1 MAATES
7 PLLDRLQP
15 GTLAASVIDHIDRFG
30 ELRTEWTDLLESSNS
45 NNPFLTWEW
54 LYAWWKHL
62 SGRRTLQILTVR
74 AEGYRLVGVAP
85 VCASRER
92 WPGLSRLEFM
102 GTGWA
107 GSDYLDLIARRGYE
121 RDAVAA
127 FAGWFQS
134 RAKTVH
140 LDHLRP
146 GALAERLGDQ
156 LTGTGWNREAAQSGV
171 CPFTTLQGHSWESYL
186 ETLRPSQRTRCRRY
200 LNTLRKK
207 FAVSFERVE
216 TDAQR
221 REVLSA
227 LMGFHERRWAPR
239 GGSTAFRTPAL
250 QSFHHDVTS
259 RALNSG
265 WLRLFALRLNG
276 DIAAVTYCFHIN
288 GRFYL
293 YQHGFNPRFW
303 QYSVGVVVLG
313 LTIRSA
319 IDESAVEFDMLY
331 GEEAYKALWANE
343 TRQLQRI
350 ELFPPHLRGR
360 LHRRTVDAERGMRML
375 ARRLFPRKPCDS
387 NVPPAGAV
395 S

>member
-7 PLLDRLQP
+7 LLLDRVES
-15 GTLAASVIDHIDRFG
+15 GARAASVIDDIDRFG
-30 ELRTEWTDLLESSNS
+30 ELRTEWMDLLRSSSS

-54 LYAWWKHL
+54 LHTWWKHL
-62 SGRRTLQILTVR
+62 RGPRTLQILTVR
-74 AEGYRLVGVAP
+74 TEGYRLVGVAP
-85 VCASRER
+85 LCASRGR
-92 WPGLSRLEFM
+92 LPWSSQLEFL

-121 RDAVAA
+121 ADAVDA
-127 FAGWFQS
+127 FAAWFES
-134 RAKTVH
+134 RAKTVRF
-140 LDHLRP
+140 DHLCP
-146 GALAERLGDQ
+146 GALAGRLGDQ
-156 LTGTGWNREAAQSGV
+156 LTGSGWSRHAAPSGI
-171 CPFTTLQGHSWESYL
+171 CPVATLKGHSWEGYL
-186 ETLRPSQRTRCRRY
+186 ETLRSSQRTRCRRY

-207 FAVSFERVE
+207 FDVSFERVE

-221 REVLSA
+221 QEVLSA
-227 LMGFHERRWAPR
+227 LMGFHDQRWTPR
-239 GGSTAFRTPAL
+239 GGSTAFQTPAL
-250 QSFHHDVTS
+250 QAFHHDVTS
-259 RALNSG
+259 AALHSG
-265 WLRLFALRLNG
+265 WLRLHALRLNG

-288 GRFYL
+288 GRCYL
-293 YQHGFNPRFW
+293 YQHGFNPQFW

-319 IDESAVEFDMLY
+319 IEEGAAEFDMLY
-331 GEEAYKALWANE
+331 GDEPYKALWSSDM
-343 TRQLQRI
+343 RQLERI

>member
-7 PLLDRLQP
+7 LRLDRVGQGALV
-15 GTLAASVIDHIDRFG
+15 ASVVDNLDRFG
-30 ELRTEWTDLLESSNS
+30 ELRTAWRDLLRSSSS

-54 LYAWWKHL
+54 LHAWWKHL
-62 SGRRTLQILTVR
+62 SGTRRLQILTVR
-74 AEGYRLVGVAP
+74 TERYRLVGIAP
-85 VCASRER
+85 VCASRGR
-92 WPGLSRLEFM
+92 WPWLSQLEFL

-121 RDAVAA
+121 HDALDA
-127 FAGWFQS
+127 FAAWFQS
-134 RAKTVH
+134 CAKTVRF
-140 LDHLRP
+140 DHLRP
-146 GALAERLGDQ
+146 GALAKRLGDP
-156 LTGTGWNREAAQSGV
+156 LTGSGWSREAAQSGV

-186 ETLRPSQRTRCRRY
+186 ETLRPSQRTRCRRC
-200 LNTLRKK
+200 LNSLRKK
-207 FAVSFERVE
+207 FDVSFACVE
-216 TDAQR
+216 TDDQR
-221 REVLSA
+221 QEALST
-227 LMGFHERRWAPR
+227 LMAFHDQRWVRR
-239 GGSTAFRTPAL
+239 GGSTAFQTPAL

-265 WLRLFALRLNG
+265 WLRLFTLRLNG
-276 DIAAVTYCFHIN
+276 DIAAVTYCFYIN

-319 IDESAVEFDMLY
+319 IDEGAVEFDMLY
-331 GEEAYKALWANE
+331 GEEPYKALWANE
-343 TRQLQRI
+343 TRQLERI